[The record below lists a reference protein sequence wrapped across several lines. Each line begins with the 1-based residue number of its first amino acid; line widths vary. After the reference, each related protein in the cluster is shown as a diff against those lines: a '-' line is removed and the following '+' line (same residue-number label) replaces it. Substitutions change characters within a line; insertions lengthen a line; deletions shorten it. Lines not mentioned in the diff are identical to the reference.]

1 VFDDALHAALRTAI
15 DEVDADPACRALL
28 LTGAGRGFCAG
39 ADLAATVGPAFEV
52 DLGAVLE
59 ATFNPLIRRIRGLR
73 MPVVCA
79 VNGVAAG
86 AGANL
91 AYACDIVL
99 AARSA
104 RFIQAFIK
112 IGLVPDAGGTW
123 LLPRLAGSARARG
136 MAMLG
141 EPVGAEQAEQW
152 GLIWRALDDDAL
164 MGEAHRLAAHLAQ
177 QPTAALAMVKRVLD
191 DSASLSLD
199 QALDAERDAQ
209 RVAGHGADFAEG
221 VRAFLEKRAAVFS
234 GR

>member
-1 VFDDALHAALRTAI
+1 
-15 DEVDADPACRALL
+15 
-28 LTGAGRGFCAG
+28 
-39 ADLAATVGPAFEV
+39 
-52 DLGAVLE
+52 
-59 ATFNPLIRRIRGLR
+59 
-73 MPVVCA
+73 
-79 VNGVAAG
+79 
-86 AGANL
+86 
-91 AYACDIVL
+91 
-99 AARSA
+99 
-104 RFIQAFIK
+104 
-112 IGLVPDAGGTW
+112 
-123 LLPRLAGSARARG
+123 

-209 RVAGHGADFAEG
+209 RVAGHSADFAEG